1 MKHTMMMRWARG
13 FAGMLLAA
21 TLASCGGGGG
31 GGCNKYEG
39 CDPATTPEAPA
50 ALQPATV
57 LLNLSESSVKNSDQT
72 PVVATATVVNAQ
84 GQAMQDVPVVFSVT
98 GALYSGGLP
107 TNATGKSVASV
118 DYTTDKT
125 NRVVTVRASVGS
137 VYDEKTFLVS
147 GVKITTTLLPAIVTA
162 GTNNNIVEVT
172 VADANSTGIDGLQL
186 NISGLEPVSV
196 ITSGGGKYTYT
207 YNVPL
212 SYSASNITFTFAAGG
227 VSQQQVVTVQ
237 QPSSPVVIPA
247 AVGPV
252 GAATLDASPSVVE
265 TNSDGGS
272 TNQTTVSLKVVGTQ
286 PSPLAIPNVR
296 VSFDLAGDPLQVGGR
311 FTSGSTPVY
320 TSNTGVASTSYIPGT
335 KSTGTNQLVV
345 RACYS
350 LTDFV
355 PDPTGGA
362 VTGSPACPNAA
373 LLPMTINDEALNIT
387 IGPDALVETIDDGLR
402 YRTRFV
408 VQVANASGQAKS
420 NVLITPTLD
429 LTGYEKGVWDK
440 PGGTGDWEQFWTL
453 PANTTYPDRDV
464 PTEGYEGCANEDA
477 NRDGI
482 RSPGE
487 DTDADVKLEPRKSDA
502 VISFIDP
509 TKTKTDS
516 TGAVGLQVTY
526 LKNVASWLRVKIYV
540 RGTVSGTEGIGT
552 ITQVLLP
559 PFEDVKGEG
568 EPAFATN
575 PYGAGTTCT
584 SHN

>member
-1 MKHTMMMRWARG
+1 MKYTMMKRFARSV
-13 FAGMLLAA
+13 AGLLLAMS
-21 TLASCGGGGG
+21 LASCGGGGG
-31 GGCNKYEG
+31 DAGCNQYEG
-39 CDPATTPEAPA
+39 CNPSTEPPV

-57 LLNLSESSVKNSDQT
+57 LLNLSQSSVKNSDQA
-72 PVVATATVVNAQ
+72 PVVATVTVVNAQ
-84 GQAMQDVPVVFSVT
+84 GQAMEGVPVVFSVT
-98 GALYSGGLP
+98 GAVYSGGG
-107 TNATGKSVASV
+107 TTDATGKTTANV

-137 VYDEKTFLVS
+137 VYDEKTFQVS
-147 GVKITTTLLPAIVTA
+147 GVKISTTLLPALVTA
-162 GTNNNIVEVT
+162 GTSGNVVEVT
-172 VADANSTGIDGLQL
+172 VADANSTGIDGLTL
-186 NISGLEPVSV
+186 NISGLAPVAA
-196 ITSGGGKYTYT
+196 TTAGGGKFTYT
-207 YNVPL
+207 YAVPL

-237 QPSSPVVIPA
+237 QPSAPVVIPNG
-247 AVGPV
+247 VGPV
-252 GAATLDASPSVVE
+252 GGTTLDASPSVVE
-265 TNSDGGS
+265 TNTDGGS
-272 TNQTTVSLKVVGTQ
+272 TNQTTVSLRVVGTQ

-311 FTSGSTPVY
+311 FTSGSTLVY
-320 TSNTGVASTSYIPGT
+320 TSGTGVASTSYIPGT
-335 KSTGTNQLVV
+335 KSTGTNQLIV

-362 VTGSPACPNAA
+362 VTGSAACPNAA

-387 IGPDALVETIDDGLR
+387 IGPDAQVEIIDDGLR

-429 LTGYEKGVWDK
+429 LTGYEKGTWNKV
-440 PGGTGDWEQFWTL
+440 GGGDWFQVPTL
-453 PANTTYPDRDV
+453 AANTTYADKDV
-464 PTEGYEGCANEDA
+464 PTEGYVGCANEDT

-482 RSPGE
+482 RSALE
-487 DTDADVKLEPRKSDA
+487 DADTDSKLEPRKSDA
-502 VISFIDP
+502 VISFINP
-509 TKTKTDS
+509 SNTKTDA

-526 LKNVASWLRVKIYV
+526 LKDVASWLRVKIYV

-552 ITQVLLP
+552 ISQILLP
-559 PFEDVKGEG
+559 PITDVQADGV
-568 EPAFATN
+568 PAFATN
-575 PYGAGTTCT
+575 PYGVGTTCT